1 MQVLGG
7 RLHFEDT
14 PGGGLTVAIE
24 LSLDGTT

>member
-1 MQVLGG
+1 MHVLGG

-24 LSLDGTT
+24 LPLDAT